1 MYHNTMS
8 NQKHICIIGAGV
20 AGGTLAAYLADKG
33 VPVTV
38 IERNLNEQDR
48 IVGELLQPGGVE
60 QLKRMNL
67 EHFIT
72 NIDAAP
78 VTGYAL
84 FKDNESFKIEYP
96 EYENHKVIGYGFRN
110 GKFVQNIRK
119 YLLNHPNV
127 KIITGRALSFIE
139 HNNQVDG
146 IVYENEA
153 GESFNLQADLT
164 IACDGSASKFREV
177 ISKNNLKVN
186 GYFVGIVLKNT
197 ELPYNQ
203 HGHVI
208 VADPAPVL
216 VYPISSTET
225 RVLID
230 FPGEK
235 APRKD
240 ADLRLFLLEKILP
253 QMPKEISV
261 AFENAVNSGDI
272 KMMPNCYMPAKPIQK
287 HGAVLLGDS
296 LNMRHPLTGGGMTVA
311 FTDVQ
316 RLGDHLIDAYTKE
329 ANFSNAVQLFYDD
342 RHKNTATINIL
353 ADALYGVIR
362 NPNLANA
369 TFSYLKKG
377 GKNAEEPVAILSAIS
392 RNFNLLMRHFFS
404 VAIHGIRTSPKFSF
418 KNSYKMLGDAVRIV
432 HPLVMSE
439 KPDPFTKMALQIA
452 RKMF

>member
-1 MYHNTMS
+1 MS
-8 NQKHICIIGAGV
+8 NHTQICIIGAGV
-20 AGGTLAAYLADKG
+20 AGGTLAAYLADNG

-60 QLKRMNL
+60 QLKLMNL
-67 EHFIT
+67 DHLI
-72 NIDAAP
+72 NGIDAAP

-84 FKDNESFKIEYP
+84 FKEKENFKVEYP
-96 EYENHKVIGYGFRN
+96 SKDQQSVQGFGFRN

-119 YLLNHPNV
+119 YILEHPNV
-127 KIITGRALSFIE
+127 TVIKGRALDFIE
-139 HNNQVDG
+139 RNNSVCG
-146 IVYENEA
+146 ITYENEN
-153 GESFNLQADLT
+153 GEVFQLQANLT

-177 ISKNNLKVN
+177 ISKNTNKIN
-186 GYFVGIVLKNT
+186 GYFVGIVMKNT
-197 ELPYNQ
+197 ALPYAQ

-208 VADPAPVL
+208 VAEPAPVL

-230 FPGEK
+230 FPGDK

-240 ADLRLFLLEKILP
+240 EELKKYLVQQIMPQLP
-253 QMPKEISV
+253 QIIHHG
-261 AFENAVNSGDI
+261 FEDAVLSGDI
-272 KMMPNCYMPAKPIQK
+272 KMMPNCYMPAKPVRK
-287 HGAVLLGDS
+287 RGAVLLGDS

-311 FTDVQ
+311 FTDVY
-316 RLGDHLIDAYTKE
+316 RLGNHLIESFQTQNADYMDAVAK
-329 ANFSNAVQLFYDD
+329 FYEE

-362 NPNLANA
+362 NPNLADA

-377 GKNAEEPVAILSAIS
+377 GKYAEEPVAILSAIS
-392 RNFNLLMRHFFS
+392 RNFNLLMHHFFA
-404 VAIHGIRTSPKFSF
+404 VAVHGIKSTKKFSI

-439 KPDPFTKMALQIA
+439 KPDPFTKMALHIA
-452 RKMF
+452 NKMF